1 MLTDTMSVVICM
13 GDADDMNEYIVETH
27 NLKKYY
33 PIKGGILGNKTLGYV
48 RAVDG
53 VDIPIRKNEIYALV
67 GESGCGKTTF
77 GKLILRIIDPTDGTI
92 LFDGHDISKET
103 GESLRQLRRRFQM
116 IFQDTVGSLN
126 PKKRVK
132 DLIAAP
138 LRNFNVG
145 KAEGQGSR
153 VRELLDLVRLSSDYL
168 YRYPSGLSGGE
179 KQRVVI
185 ARALALGPEFLVLDE
200 PTSALDVS
208 IQAKILGILKKLRE
222 ELALSYL
229 LITHDLGLMR
239 TFSDKVAVLYLGRIV
254 ERAPTDTVIRNPLHP
269 YSIALLSAT
278 PVVFEEERR
287 LVPKRV
293 LLTSEISDS
302 AHKLSGCRFH
312 DRCPKK
318 LGIICAEEEPDLL
331 EVETNHFVRCHLFR

>member
-1 MLTDTMSVVICM
+1 MSQ
-13 GDADDMNEYIVETH
+13 YILETE
-27 NLKKYY
+27 NLKKHY
-33 PIKGGILGNKTLGYV
+33 PIKSGVLGTRIVGSV
-48 RAVDG
+48 RALDG
-53 VDIPIRKNEIYALV
+53 VDVRIRRNETYALV

-77 GKLILRIIDPTDGTI
+77 GKAVLRIIDPTGGKVV
-92 LFDGHDISKET
+92 FDGRDISTET

-138 LRNFNVG
+138 LWDFEVG
-145 KAEGQGSR
+145 DKEAQHRR
-153 VRELLDLVRLSSDYL
+153 VSELLALVGLSSGYL

-208 IQAKILGILKKLRE
+208 VQAKILTILKRLRE
-222 ELALSYL
+222 ELGLSYL

-239 TFSDKVAVLYLGRIV
+239 TFSSQVAVLYLGRIV
-254 ERAPTDTVIRNPLHP
+254 ERGPTDVVIGNALHP

-287 LVPKRV
+287 LIPKRM
-293 LLTSEISDS
+293 LLTSEISIS
-302 AHKLSGCRFH
+302 PHLLSGCRFH
-312 DRCPKK
+312 DRCPKQ
-318 LGIICAEEEPDLL
+318 LGKICSEEEPDLL
-331 EVETNHFVRCHLFR
+331 EVERDHFVRCHLFR

>member
-1 MLTDTMSVVICM
+1 MSQ
-13 GDADDMNEYIVETH
+13 YILETE
-27 NLKKYY
+27 NLKKHY
-33 PIKGGILGNKTLGYV
+33 PIKSGVLGTKIVGSV
-48 RAVDG
+48 RALDG
-53 VDIPIRKNEIYALV
+53 VDVRIRRNETYALV

-77 GKLILRIIDPTDGTI
+77 GKAVLRIIDPTDGKVI
-92 LFDGHDISKET
+92 FDGRDISTET
-103 GESLRQLRRRFQM
+103 GEALRQLRRRFQM

-138 LRNFNVG
+138 LRDFRVG
-145 KAEGQGSR
+145 DAEEQHRR
-153 VRELLDLVRLSSDYL
+153 VNELLALVGLSSDYL

-208 IQAKILGILKKLRE
+208 VQAKILTILKKLRE
-222 ELALSYL
+222 GLGLSYL

-239 TFSDKVAVLYLGRIV
+239 TFSDQVAVLYLGRIV
-254 ERAPTDTVIRNPLHP
+254 ERGPTDVVIGNAMHP

-278 PVVFEEERR
+278 PVVFEEERQ
-287 LVPKRV
+287 LIPKRI
-293 LLTSEISDS
+293 LLTSEISS
-302 AHKLSGCRFH
+302 TPHLLSGCRFH
-312 DRCPKK
+312 DRCPKQ
-318 LGIICAEEEPDLL
+318 LGNICVEEEPDLL
-331 EVETNHFVRCHLFR
+331 EVKRHHFVRCHLFR

>member
-1 MLTDTMSVVICM
+1 
-13 GDADDMNEYIVETH
+13 MNEYILEAR

-33 PIKGGILGNKTLGYV
+33 PIKSGLLGNKIIGNV
-48 RAVDG
+48 RAIDG
-53 VDIPIRKNEIYALV
+53 IDIKIRRNEIYALV

-77 GKLILRIIDPTDGTI
+77 GKAVLRIIDPTEGAI
-92 LFDGHDISKET
+92 LFDGQDISREK
-103 GESLRQLRRRFQM
+103 GESLRHLRRRFQM

-138 LRNFNVG
+138 LRHFKMG
-145 KAEGQGSR
+145 DKEGQRNR
-153 VRELLDLVRLSSDYL
+153 VEELLDLVRLSSDYL
-168 YRYPSGLSGGE
+168 YRYPSSLSGGE

-208 IQAKILGILKKLRE
+208 IQAKILSILKKLRE
-222 ELALSYL
+222 ELDLSYL

-239 TFSDKVAVLYLGRIV
+239 TFSDKVAVLYVGRIV
-254 ERAPTDTVIRNPLHP
+254 ERAPTDILISKPLHP

-287 LVPKRV
+287 LIPKRIW
-293 LLTSEISDS
+293 LTSEISSS
-302 AHKLSGCRFH
+302 AYVFTGCKFH

-318 LGIICAEEEPDLL
+318 LGEVCCEEEPNLI
-331 EVETNHFVRCHLFR
+331 EVEKNHFVRCHLFQ

>member
-1 MLTDTMSVVICM
+1 
-13 GDADDMNEYIVETH
+13 
-27 NLKKYY
+27 
-33 PIKGGILGNKTLGYV
+33 
-48 RAVDG
+48 
-53 VDIPIRKNEIYALV
+53 
-67 GESGCGKTTF
+67 
-77 GKLILRIIDPTDGTI
+77 
-92 LFDGHDISKET
+92 
-103 GESLRQLRRRFQM
+103 M

-138 LRNFNVG
+138 LRYFKVG
-145 KAEGQGSR
+145 DREGQAKR
-153 VRELLDLVRLSSDYL
+153 VRELLELVRLSADYL

-208 IQAKILGILKKLRE
+208 IQAKVLSILKKLRE
-222 ELALSYL
+222 ELTLSYL

-239 TFSDKVAVLYLGRIV
+239 TFSDKVGVLYLGRIV
-254 ERAPTDTVIRNPLHP
+254 ERAATDTMIRKPLHP

-287 LVPKRV
+287 LIPKRIA
-293 LLTSEISDS
+293 LNAEISNTV
-302 AHKLSGCRFH
+302 HLLPGCRFH
-312 DRCPKK
+312 DRCPNN
-318 LGIICAEEEPDLL
+318 LGSVCSEQEPELL
-331 EVETNHFVRCHLFR
+331 EVEAGHFVRCHLFR

>member
-1 MLTDTMSVVICM
+1 
-13 GDADDMNEYIVETH
+13 MNEYIVETR
-27 NLKKYY
+27 NVKKHF
-33 PIKGGILGNKTLGYV
+33 PIKGGILGNKTVGYV
-48 RAVDG
+48 RAIDG
-53 VDIPIRKNEIYALV
+53 VDMRIRKNEIYALV

-77 GKLILRIIDPTDGTI
+77 GKVVLRILDPTDGTI
-92 LFDGHDISKET
+92 LFDGHDISRET
-103 GESLRQLRRRFQM
+103 GESLRHLRRRFQM

-138 LRNFNVG
+138 LRYFKMG
-145 KAEGQGSR
+145 DEEGRSR
-153 VRELLDLVRLSSDYL
+153 KVRELLDLVRLSSDYL
-168 YRYPSGLSGGE
+168 HRYPSGLSGGE

-208 IQAKILGILKKLRE
+208 IQAKILSILKKLRE

-254 ERAPTDTVIRNPLHP
+254 EQAPTDIVIGNPLLC
-269 YSIALLSAT
+269 YRQRQSYL
-278 PVVFEEERR
+278 
-287 LVPKRV
+287 
-293 LLTSEISDS
+293 
-302 AHKLSGCRFH
+302 
-312 DRCPKK
+312 KK
-318 LGIICAEEEPDLL
+318 NAS
-331 EVETNHFVRCHLFR
+331 